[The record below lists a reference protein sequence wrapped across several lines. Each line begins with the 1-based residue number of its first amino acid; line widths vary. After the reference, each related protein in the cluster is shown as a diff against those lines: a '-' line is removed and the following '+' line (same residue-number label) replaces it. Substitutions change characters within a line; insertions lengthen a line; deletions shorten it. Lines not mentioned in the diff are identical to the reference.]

1 MEKQKTIKKEA
12 SLEGIGLHTGN
23 KSRVVFRPA
32 LENSGIRF
40 VRVDLPS
47 RPVINASFVHVSG
60 TAVRGTTIANGPG
73 KVHTVEH
80 LLAVC
85 SGLGIDNLEIEIDN
99 NEPPIMDGSAKPF
112 ADVLLEAGLVEQNA
126 PRSYI
131 TFDKPVHYKSNN
143 SEYSAYPADELTID
157 CTVGYDHPLLKEQK
171 IALKINFETFLKEVA
186 PARTFC
192 FDYEIEALK
201 SKGLAK
207 GGSFSNAIVVGLNGI
222 HNSEPLRFKDEF
234 VRHKLLD
241 LLGDLYLL
249 GRPLKARIVAV
260 KCGHNHNIEFAKE
273 LANAA
278 GLKIE

>member
-1 MEKQKTIKKEA
+1 M
-12 SLEGIGLHTGN
+12 
-23 KSRVVFRPA
+23 
-32 LENSGIRF
+32 
-40 VRVDLPS
+40 
-47 RPVINASFVHVSG
+47 INASFTHVSG
-60 TAVRGTTIANGPG
+60 TAIRGTTIANGPG

-85 SGLGIDNLEIEIDN
+85 SGLCIDNLEIEINN

-112 ADVLLEAGLVEQNA
+112 ADVLLEAGIIEQNA
-126 PRSYI
+126 ERRYM
-131 TFDKPVHYKSNN
+131 TFKEPAHYKFGSA
-143 SEYSAYPADELTID
+143 EYFAYPADELSIE
-157 CTVGYDHPLLKEQK
+157 CTVGYEHPLLREQK
-171 IALKINFETFLKEVA
+171 ISLIINSDNFLKEIA

-207 GGSFSNAIVVGLNGI
+207 GGDFSNAIVVGLNGI
-222 HNSEPLRFKDEF
+222 HNTDPLRFPDEF

-260 KCGHNHNIEFAKE
+260 KCGHNHNIEFARE
-273 LANAA
+273 LANV
-278 GLKIE
+278 GQ

>member
-1 MEKQKTIKKEA
+1 MEKQKTISREA
-12 SLEGIGLHTGN
+12 SLEGVGLHTGN
-23 KSRVVFRPA
+23 KSRVVFKPA
-32 LENSGIRF
+32 PENFGIKF
-40 VRVDLPS
+40 VRVDLPEK
-47 RPVINASFVHVSG
+47 PIINASFTHVSG

-85 SGLGIDNLEIEIDN
+85 SGLGIDNLEIEINN

-112 ADVLLEAGLVEQNA
+112 AEVLLAAGLVEQNA
-126 PRSYI
+126 ERSYM
-131 TFDKPVHYKSNN
+131 TFKEPVHFKSNN
-143 SEYSAYPADELTID
+143 AEYSAYPADHLSID

-171 IALKINFETFLKEVA
+171 ISLDINPEIFLKEVA

-207 GGSFSNAIVVGLNGI
+207 GGSFSNAIIVGLTGI
-222 HNSEPLRFKDEF
+222 HNTDPLRFQDEF

-249 GRPLKARIVAV
+249 GMPLKARIVAV
-260 KCGHNHNIEFAKE
+260 KCGHNHNIEFARE
-273 LANAA
+273 LANA
-278 GLKIE
+278 GQTEK